1 MGERSGGLGHT
12 GTSEERMSDTPFQ
25 VEARFRELL
34 LGLTP
39 GRRLAMACGM
49 FGTAKALVR
58 AGLLNEKRMSPVEI
72 RVNLFLRFYG
82 QDLGDSEREKILK
95 RLWAASYR

>member
-1 MGERSGGLGHT
+1 MR
-12 GTSEERMSDTPFQ
+12 DTPLK

-34 LGLTP
+34 LNLTP
-39 GRRLAMACGM
+39 GQRLAMACRM

-72 RVNLFLRFYG
+72 RVYLFLRFYG